1 MSTSTPLDAFKLYT
15 AIKNHFST
23 ESYDYFKYNGKT
35 RVTEHT
41 LDTRKDK
48 YMFYK
53 LSKHADPKT
62 FLVANLSVDPNLWVG
77 NMFSKECEKH
87 YTDFLKRKQS
97 LTYIFKEEID
107 TLLDDF
113 DKNFEV
119 PANGYPHLLNL
130 LVRKKVSMETFII
143 MQDCVRFFSRW
154 NKQIQDPVQWPKI
167 SLKCRKLHPFLEYEK
182 DKYCQILR
190 SKFS

>member
-1 MSTSTPLDAFKLYT
+1 MTPLDAFKLYT

-35 RVTEHT
+35 RVSEHT
-41 LDTRKDK
+41 LDVRKDK

-53 LSKHADPKT
+53 LSKHTDPKT

-77 NMFSKECEKH
+77 NMFSKECEKQ

-107 TLLDDF
+107 ALLDDF

-130 LVRKKVSMETFII
+130 LVRKKVSLETFII
-143 MQDCVRFFSRW
+143 IQDCVRFFSRW